1 MTDKI
6 LVLVTCGNARE
17 AEEIARS
24 LVERKLAAC
33 VNVLPGLTSW
43 YWWENK
49 LTQDREILL
58 IIKSSRD
65 FFGELEKE
73 VLRLHSYAVPEVVA
87 LPIVEG
93 SANYLNW
100 IDQSIRSS
108 DGSRVRSDE

>member
-17 AEEIARS
+17 AEEIARG

-49 LTQDREILL
+49 LTQDQEMLL
-58 IIKSSRD
+58 IIKSCRD
-65 FFGELEKE
+65 LFAELEKE

-87 LPIVEG
+87 VPIVEG
-93 SANYLNW
+93 SANYLSW
-100 IDQSIRSS
+100 IEQSLRSS
-108 DGSRVRSDE
+108 AEKGMMSDE

>member
-24 LVERKLAAC
+24 LVERRLAAC
-33 VNVLPGLTSW
+33 VNLLPGLTSW

-49 LTQDREILL
+49 LTQDQEMLL
-58 IIKSSRD
+58 IIKSSRAV
-65 FFGELEKE
+65 FGELEKE
-73 VLRLHSYAVPEVVA
+73 VLRLHSYAVPEVLA

-93 SANYLNW
+93 SANYLSW
-100 IDQSIRSS
+100 IDESLKSS
-108 DGSRVRSDE
+108 TES

>member
-6 LVLVTCGNARE
+6 LVFVTCGNAKE
-17 AEEIARS
+17 AEQIGRS
-24 LVERKLAAC
+24 LVEKRLAAC

-49 LTQDREILL
+49 LTQDQEILMV
-58 IIKSSRD
+58 IKSSREI
-65 FFGELEKE
+65 FRELEKE

-93 SANYLNW
+93 SMNYLSW
-100 IDQSIRSS
+100 IEQSLRK
-108 DGSRVRSDE
+108 SDES

>member
-24 LVERKLAAC
+24 LIERRLAAC
-33 VNVLPGLTSW
+33 VNVLPGLISW

-49 LTQDREILL
+49 LTQDQEILL
-58 IIKSSRD
+58 IIKSSREV
-65 FFGELEKE
+65 FGELEKE

-87 LPIVEG
+87 LSIVEG
-93 SANYLNW
+93 SMNYLGW
-100 IDQSIRSS
+100 IDQSLKS
-108 DGSRVRSDE
+108 GGE

>member
-6 LVLVTCGNARE
+6 VVFVNCANAKE
-17 AEEIARS
+17 ADEIARS
-24 LVERKLAAC
+24 LVEKRLAAC

-49 LTQDREILL
+49 LTQDQEILMV
-58 IIKSSRD
+58 IKSSREM
-65 FFGELEKE
+65 FGELEKE

-93 SANYLNW
+93 SVNYLSW
-100 IDQSIRSS
+100 IEQSLKKS
-108 DGSRVRSDE
+108 DGS

>member
-6 LVLVTCGNARE
+6 LVLVTCANAKE

-24 LVERKLAAC
+24 LVDRRLAAC
-33 VNVLPGLTSW
+33 VNMLPGLTSW

-49 LTQDREILL
+49 LTQDQEILL
-58 IIKSSRD
+58 IIKSSREV
-65 FFGELEKE
+65 FGELEKE

-93 SANYLNW
+93 SANYLSW
-100 IDQSIRSS
+100 IEQSLKTSQ
-108 DGSRVRSDE
+108 E